1 MSQNLILENGK
12 ITLPRE
18 VVGRYGFENDTP
30 VRMIETGNGILLI
43 PLTDGPM
50 TESLQAEL
58 EEWQALG
65 SETFEMFPYESEEQ

>member
-1 MSQNLILENGK
+1 MSRNLILENGK

-18 VVGRYGFENDTP
+18 VVGRYGLENDTP
-30 VRMIETGNGILLI
+30 VRMIETRNGILLI

-50 TESLQAEL
+50 TETLRTEL

-65 SETFEMFPYESEEQ
+65 SETFEMFPYESEQR